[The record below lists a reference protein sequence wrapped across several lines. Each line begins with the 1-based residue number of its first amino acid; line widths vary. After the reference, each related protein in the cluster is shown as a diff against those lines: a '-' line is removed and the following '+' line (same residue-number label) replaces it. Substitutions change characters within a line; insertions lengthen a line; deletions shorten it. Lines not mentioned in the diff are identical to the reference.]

1 MISLFLHIA
10 TGITFLTSPML
21 TMPQKASIPVVHEM
35 PLSDRYPVESVN
47 EVFKKNILLTM
58 AYLSGTVKSARDV
71 DWKKVTTPFTYEF
84 KLNPGEVFS
93 FHDIEMA
100 EFAKK
105 TVQTTHS
112 HFSASEG
119 YISDGFLFGDGVCH
133 LASLMNWA
141 AQDAG
146 LEVVAPT
153 NHNFANIPDIPKEY
167 GTSIYVQP
175 NEISTSQ
182 QQNLYI
188 KNNFSAPVIFRFQ
201 YDGKNV
207 SLSIEKEII

>member
-10 TGITFLTSPML
+10 TGITFLTSPVL

-35 PLSDRYPVESVN
+35 SLSDRYPVASVN

-58 AYLSGTVKSARDV
+58 AYFSGKVKSSKDIK
-71 DWKKVTTPFTYEF
+71 WGEVTAPFSYEF
-84 KLNPGEVFS
+84 TLNSGEVFS
-93 FHDIEMA
+93 FHDIELP

-105 TVQTTHS
+105 TVKTTRS

-133 LASLMNWA
+133 LASFMNIT

-153 NHNFANIPDIPKEY
+153 NHNFAVIPDIPKEY
-167 GTSIYVQP
+167 GTSIFVQP
-175 NEISTSQ
+175 NEVGTSQ

-188 KNNFSAPVIFRFQ
+188 KNNFSVPVIFRFQ
-201 YDGKNV
+201 YDGKKLT
-207 SLSIEKEII
+207 LSVEKEVI